1 MSISF
6 KVNNKQITT
15 DLNPLTRLIDFIR
28 DELKLT
34 GTKEGCGEGECGA
47 CAVFFDGKVVNSC
60 LIPLALCEGKNI
72 VTIEGYTETE
82 RGKVVAKAF
91 LDEGAVQ
98 CGFCIPGMVMSS
110 EVILN
115 KTKGNPTEEQVRR
128 GLSGNL
134 CRCTGYDHIVNA
146 VLRAAKEGK
155 NLW

>member
-72 VTIEGYTETE
+72 ITIEGYTETE

-134 CRCTGYDHIVNA
+134 CRCTG
-146 VLRAAKEGK
+146 
-155 NLW
+155 

>member
-6 KVNNKQITT
+6 KVNNKQIIT

-60 LIPLALCEGKNI
+60 LIPLALCEGKKI

>member
-82 RGKVVAKAF
+82 RGKGVAKAVV
-91 LDEGAVQ
+91 DEGAVQ

-146 VLRAAKEGK
+146 VLRAAKDGK